1 MDSEN
6 NPISASEN
14 SELYNDKQICEKCG
28 SENFRIYISNIIDD
42 ARIYCSVC
50 NYHQI

>member
-6 NPISASEN
+6 NALSASEN

-28 SENFRIYISNIIDD
+28 NENFRVYVSAILND
-42 ARIYCSVC
+42 ARIYCSAC
-50 NYHQI
+50 NYQWQ